1 MSKENNKHI
10 LKGITEEIVSFL
22 RKKSKN
28 ETVNISEQKCF
39 FKEKSFIN
47 KMVYDVLNVLKGIE
61 HELIS

>member
-1 MSKENNKHI
+1 MSKENNKQHI

-47 KMVYDVLNVLKGIE
+47 KKVLTC
-61 HELIS
+61 